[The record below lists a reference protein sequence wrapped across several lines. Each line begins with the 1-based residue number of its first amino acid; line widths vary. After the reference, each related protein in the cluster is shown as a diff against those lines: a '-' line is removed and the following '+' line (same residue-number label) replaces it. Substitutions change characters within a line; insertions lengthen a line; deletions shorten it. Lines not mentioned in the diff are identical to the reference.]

1 MPGGILRLLIDQ
13 VVADIPERN
22 KISSDWNVFNAG
34 QGVIVENAFKD
45 FPDVGLGDPT
55 VEDAGSSEY
64 YKWDGTIFKKVGG
77 ANIAEK
83 YSGASP
89 STIALG
95 GIPAGTDLTHRTLT
109 SLIEQAVVV
118 YLQPAFTFFSLVG
131 QALFIEVGDFI
142 PAGNKNF
149 AWATTNNSNILA
161 NSITIRNQ
169 SAGFD
174 LASGLANSGNAAVNL
189 PAPIQL
195 NAYGASQLFRLLM
208 KNTQNAI
215 ISSDLV
221 ITAFYGRFFGSPA
234 NPPTDSASVRALPKT
249 FGNTFSLVI
258 PQGNKVAAFAYE
270 ASRQDLT
277 DGNVKYVEGF
287 NANVGNTFVK
297 TLLNVQDAGGT
308 MRSYKLYIATLGA
321 PYPAQATY
329 NVTIP

>member
-22 KISSDWNVFNAG
+22 KISSDWNIFNAG

-55 VEDAGSSEY
+55 VEDAGSSQY
-64 YKWDGTIFKKVGG
+64 YKWDGITFKKVGG

-89 STIALG
+89 STISLG
-95 GIPAGTDLTHRTLT
+95 GLPAGTDLTHRTLT

-118 YLQPAFTFFSLVG
+118 YLQPAFTFFSLAG
-131 QALFIEVGDFI
+131 QALSIEVGDSI
-142 PAGNKNF
+142 AAGNKNF
-149 AWATTNNSNILA
+149 SWATTNNSNILV
-161 NSITIRNQ
+161 NSMTIRNQ
-169 SAGFD
+169 SAGLD
-174 LASGLANSGNAAVNL
+174 LMSGLANSGNAVANL
-189 PAPIQL
+189 AAPIQL
-195 NAYGASQLFRLLM
+195 NASSASQVFRLSM
-208 KNTQNAI
+208 KNTQNVT
-215 ISSDLV
+215 ISLDLA
-221 ITAFYGRFFGSPA
+221 ITAFYGRFFGSPV
-234 NPPTDSASVRALPKT
+234 NPPSDSVSVRALSKT

-270 ASRQDLT
+270 ASRPDLA

-287 NANVGNTFVK
+287 NANVGSTFVK

-308 MRSYKLYIATLGA
+308 LRNYKLYIATLGA

-329 NVTIP
+329 DVTIP